1 MKWKNKPKNNNTI
14 LLTTFFIFIFGFGIV
29 LYLTVNI
36 NKTYTPKSNIS
47 VNKGG
52 AMKTFQSK
60 DLKFS
65 IKVPQNFSIKS
76 SNTGVDLT
84 RPEGSIEIVRN
95 GTQFISL
102 SEYLSEFDNIRD
114 IKIKT
119 SENINI
125 LGYIATKREEERVI
139 GGVTKN
145 LKAYYVWIDGIIY
158 ILSTVSGSLFSDL
171 DQIAQSFRYTP

>member
-1 MKWKNKPKNNNTI
+1 MSKKNKPKNNNII
-14 LLTTFFIFIFGFGIV
+14 LLIIFFLFIFGVV
-29 LYLTVNI
+29 LYLAVNI
-36 NKTYTPKSNIS
+36 NKTFTPKSNIS
-47 VNKGG
+47 INKWGG
-52 AMKTFQSK
+52 MKTFQSK

-76 SNTGVDLT
+76 SNTGIDLM

-125 LGYIATKREEERVI
+125 TGYIATRREEERVI
-139 GGVTKN
+139 GGVIKN
-145 LKAYYVWIDGIIY
+145 LKAYYVWIDGIVY
-158 ILSTVSGSLFSDL
+158 ILSTASGSLFADL
-171 DQIAQSFRYTP
+171 DQIAQSFKYNP